1 MEQIWHLRDSKE
13 TCERQVSRSDIEFS
27 FSSLQLLGTVV
38 HYTLTHIQHI
48 NVFRPFSVLLIF
60 VQEVCHG
67 TKSCAIHPFG
77 LWWPVMQWVTW
88 PFSWKML
95 SVPRWGD
102 ERCGGTGGGTQ
113 SLWYLFIQIFGGF
126 CLKSIS
132 RLELMA
138 WQWKNQAVTRP
149 IKF

>member
-1 MEQIWHLRDSKE
+1 MEQIWSLRDAKE
-13 TCERQVSRSDIEFS
+13 NCERQVSRSDIEFS

-48 NVFRPFSVLLIF
+48 NLFRPFSVLLIF

-88 PFSWKML
+88 QFSWKML

-102 ERCGGTGGGTQ
+102 ERCGGTGGAHRCYDACSYNFWWFLLEIYQG
-113 SLWYLFIQIFGGF
+113 FGVDG
-126 CLKSIS
+126 L
-132 RLELMA
+132 
-138 WQWKNQAVTRP
+138 AVEESSSNRSY
-149 IKF
+149 